1 MKIIFKNQH
10 IDQLQASYQCLSNV
24 FQGLVIAQ
32 LARTVKDVT
41 LIGVASKSKHEA
53 IKEHFDHL
61 LERGCDYVS
70 EVRK

>member
-1 MKIIFKNQH
+1 LINTEQWINF
-10 IDQLQASYQCLSNV
+10 S
-24 FQGLVIAQ
+24 QGLVLAQ

-41 LIGVASKSKHEA
+41 LIGVASKGKHDA

-61 LERGCDYVS
+61 LEKGCDYVS

>member
-1 MKIIFKNQH
+1 
-10 IDQLQASYQCLSNV
+10 V